1 MTTLRELHK
10 KLKIKQTLDNYVRN
24 TNKKYKYNFVP
35 DEILGEGM
43 AKLIELNT
51 QGKLGR
57 HAQQIAYINHNLSLQ
72 RQKEQLEQANE
83 RLAKRAEKAQ
93 KLLDTE
99 LLKDSYIETLEM
111 FSKFNA
117 VKPSL
122 FGELETPTKVI
133 EFMEKNGVKQGKWL
147 RPEGVDAWFKERI
160 IWFKNKLKE
169 K

>member
-1 MTTLRELHK
+1 M
-10 KLKIKQTLDNYVRN
+10 
-24 TNKKYKYNFVP
+24 
-35 DEILGEGM
+35 
-43 AKLIELNT
+43 
-51 QGKLGR
+51 
-57 HAQQIAYINHNLSLQ
+57 SLQ

-83 RLAKRAEKAQ
+83 RLVKRAEKAQ

-111 FSKFNA
+111 FSKYHSAKYNMWDD
-117 VKPSL
+117 P
-122 FGELETPTKVI
+122 ETPTKVI

>member
-24 TNKKYKYNFVP
+24 TNKKYKHNLVA
-35 DEILGEGM
+35 DEILGEGL

-57 HAQQIAYINHNLSLQ
+57 HN
-72 RQKEQLEQANE
+72 K

-122 FGELETPTKVI
+122 FSELETPDKVI

-169 K
+169 

>member
-24 TNKKYKYNFVP
+24 TNKKYKHNLVA
-35 DEILGEGM
+35 DEILGEGL

-72 RQKEQLEQANE
+72 RQKEQLEQANK

-122 FGELETPTKVI
+122 FGELETPDKVI

-169 K
+169 N